1 MSWRL
6 KSFDQIWNIW
16 KSFDSVFS
24 RIWLIFAECYNREIR
39 FDTLCPEEKKSVK
52 IDEKRWFFSRFQ
64 HEIF

>member
-39 FDTLCPEEKKSVK
+39 FDTLCPEEKN
-52 IDEKRWFFSRFQ
+52 Q
-64 HEIF
+64 